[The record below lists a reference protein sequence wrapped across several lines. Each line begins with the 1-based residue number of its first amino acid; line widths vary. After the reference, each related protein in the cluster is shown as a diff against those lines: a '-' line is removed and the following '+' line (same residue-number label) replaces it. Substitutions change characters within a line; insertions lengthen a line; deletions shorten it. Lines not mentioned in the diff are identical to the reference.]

1 MPICMQSNCDQTQF
15 GTTLIW
21 QFMRKLTDCQHRQ
34 SMCQNCIANTGSQ
47 QAATLQQHG
56 NTYDVTPEQS
66 AQDCLE
72 LLCCYPVGHERS
84 VLLAVAEVRLPES
97 A

>member
-1 MPICMQSNCDQTQF
+1 
-15 GTTLIW
+15 
-21 QFMRKLTDCQHRQ
+21 
-34 SMCQNCIANTGSQ
+34 MCQCCITDAASQ

-56 NTYDVTPEQS
+56 NTYHVTPEQS

-72 LLCCYPVGHERS
+72 LLCCYPVGHKRS
-84 VLLAVAEVRLPES
+84 GLFAVAEVRLPES

>member
-1 MPICMQSNCDQTQF
+1 
-15 GTTLIW
+15 
-21 QFMRKLTDCQHRQ
+21 
-34 SMCQNCIANTGSQ
+34 MCQCCAIDAASQ

-56 NTYDVTPEQS
+56 NTYHVTPEQS

-72 LLCCYPVGHERS
+72 LLCCYSVGRG
-84 VLLAVAEVRLPES
+84 LFAVADVCLPET